1 MNANF
6 EGHADE
12 ILSSMH
18 KAAITALEEVGIQA
32 EGYAKKIA
40 PVAEYHGGDLRQSI
54 SHKVDARAQE
64 VYIGTN
70 VEYGVYQELGT
81 GEYYEGEGGRHT
93 AWCYEDKKGNKHWT
107 RGNKAHP
114 FLRPAVQDHKQTYK
128 NIIEDTLKGK

>member
-93 AWCYEDKKGNKHWT
+93 AWCYEDKKEINTGRAAT
-107 RGNKAHP
+107 RRIRSCA
-114 FLRPAVQDHKQTYK
+114 LRCKITSRPIKTS
-128 NIIEDTLKGK
+128 